1 MLRTFLVAFVLSSHY
16 ASAFAPLFRIPQFAP
31 ASAAKALRATAE
43 SAATTPLPEPPHV
56 VVVGAGWGGWG
67 ASKSL
72 LESGCRVTLLDT
84 QEDPT
89 GRTPMVNKNG
99 KPVDAGQ
106 RGFWK
111 DYPNIE
117 RMVSDLG
124 LSETD
129 VWTEFTNSSF
139 YSPSGLEATA
149 PVFSKSPFPT
159 LPSPVGQ
166 ILATFPLFERLPL
179 SDRASMAG
187 LLAATLDCLAFDE
200 GGDGPDSEVLAAYD
214 RMSAHGKKLCP
225 LGNRRIV
232 LFIPLM
238 STLSNI
244 AMTAIFVVFLL
255 QFIITRHPSLDLFI
269 KFGLSERL
277 VKDFITP
284 TLLVGLF
291 KPPHELSALVT
302 MELLYYY
309 ALAHQDSFDVRWIKS
324 GTVASSLIAPLATRL
339 LDEYPEF
346 TVLGGCAVTEVAE
359 ASAVVNKAVDGSK
372 NKPPARATTKKWAQV
387 VKYKDFSDRSSGK
400 PAVDKSI
407 DDAAGVVLAL
417 GAKGMTAVVNGSPL
431 LANEPPLSAAAS
443 NSGIDVISVRLW
455 LDRVVPTRTPA
466 NVFASFPEL
475 RGAGGTF
482 FMLDQLQ
489 VTDAESEAALW
500 GEEMPSSSSS
510 SSSSSSEDTTDST
523 VENTPWTGPRGSVL
537 ACDFYNSGALMG
549 LTEDELCAL
558 LLDELLPAAVPSF
571 KDAQAVDSWVG
582 KYPGAVSWFKPGSY
596 ATRPMLHGAGRDK
609 LPNVKCAGD
618 WVKLGAREHGAK
630 GLCQERAFVAGLE
643 AANALLED
651 LGPVATTSG
660 PSDKSEKSDSKG
672 APSGEGSDFKRPR
685 HAGKR
690 HRVLSVRPDEPQVV
704 AGWKAARRLPK
715 ALRYWVR

>member
-1 MLRTFLVAFVLSSHY
+1 
-16 ASAFAPLFRIPQFAP
+16 
-31 ASAAKALRATAE
+31 
-43 SAATTPLPEPPHV
+43 
-56 VVVGAGWGGWG
+56 
-67 ASKSL
+67 
-72 LESGCRVTLLDT
+72 
-84 QEDPT
+84 
-89 GRTPMVNKNG
+89 MVNKNG

-117 RMVSDLG
+117 RMAADLG

-129 VWTEFTNSSF
+129 VWTKFTNSSF

-149 PVFSKSPFPT
+149 PVFSESPYPT
-159 LPSPVGQ
+159 LPSPLGQ

-179 SDRASMAG
+179 ADRASMAG

-200 GGDGPDSEVLAAYD
+200 GGEGPDPEVLAAYD
-214 RMSAHGKKLCP
+214 RMSAHE
-225 LGNRRIV
+225 
-232 LFIPLM
+232 LFL
-238 STLSNI
+238 
-244 AMTAIFVVFLL
+244 
-255 QFIITRHPSLDLFI
+255 
-269 KFGLSERL
+269 KFGLSKRM
-277 VKDFITP
+277 VADFITP

-291 KPPHELSALVT
+291 KPPHELSALVA

-309 ALAHQDSFDVRWIKS
+309 ALAHQDSFDVRWIKT
-324 GTVASSLIAPLATRL
+324 GTVASSLIAPLASHL
-339 LDEYPEF
+339 LHEYPGF

-359 ASAVVNKAVDGSK
+359 APVADDHGPAGA
-372 NKPPARATTKKWAQV
+372 PGATPARAAAAKKWAQV
-387 VKYKDFSDRSSGK
+387 VKYKDFSGRNSSGGGGQ
-400 PAVDKSI
+400 PAAVEKSI

-431 LANEPPLSAAAS
+431 LAREPPLAAAAA

-466 NVFASFPEL
+466 NVFASFPQL

-489 VTDAESEAALW
+489 VTDAASEAALW
-500 GEEMPSSSSS
+500 GEAPPPLPTE
-510 SSSSSSEDTTDST
+510 EEST
-523 VENTPWTGPRGSVL
+523 PPAGADDDAASAEASPAWTGPRGSVL

-549 LTEDELCAL
+549 LSEAQLCAL
-558 LLDELLPAAVPSF
+558 LLDELLPAAVPAF
-571 KDAQAVDSWVG
+571 AGARAVDAWVG
-582 KYPGAVSWFKPGSY
+582 KFPGAVSWFKPGSY
-596 ATRPMLHGAGRDK
+596 ATRPMLHGAGRAR

-643 AANALLED
+643 AANALLDD
-651 LGPVATTSG
+651 LGPATAVVEAAGRGSSTEA
-660 PSDKSEKSDSKG
+660 DAKG
-672 APSGEGSDFKRPR
+672 GGRPR

-690 HRVLSVRPDEPQVV
+690 HRVLPVRPDEPQVV
-704 AGWKAARRLPK
+704 AGWAAARRLPK
-715 ALRYWVR
+715 ALRFWVR